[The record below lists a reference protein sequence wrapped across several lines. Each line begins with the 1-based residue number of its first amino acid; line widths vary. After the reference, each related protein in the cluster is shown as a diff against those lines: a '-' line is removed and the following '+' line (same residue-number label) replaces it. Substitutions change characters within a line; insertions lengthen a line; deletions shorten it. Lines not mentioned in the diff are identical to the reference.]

1 MHASSRRETVRP
13 GLRYNVAKRRRAAAL
28 QDLSEIRATRF
39 TRERFGVCQS
49 FRLRGATAAGA
60 FFAHLLSHISIF
72 HLPSSILYASAVHFR
87 KITIIGVGL
96 LGGSIG
102 LAIRRR
108 KLARQT
114 AGFVRRRA
122 SLKDC
127 ERAGAVD
134 FATTDL
140 PAAVWDADLVILCLP
155 LSQMR
160 PVVER
165 MLPALKRGAI
175 VTDVGSVKAG
185 VVRELETRIARAG
198 AHFVGSHPMAGA
210 EKTGVSAARADLFV
224 NTVCVMTPVKKTNQ
238 AALKKVEQ
246 FWRAIGSRVLR
257 LTPEIHDSLVS
268 RSSHLPHIIAATL
281 ASYVLNPA
289 QPRHQAA
296 LCANGFRDATRIAS
310 GSPEMWRDI
319 ALANRRNLAKS
330 LDAFIADLQK
340 FRRGLK
346 KADAAAVATFFET
359 AKKRRDNWCA
369 GCASPSPE

>member
-1 MHASSRRETVRP
+1 MRDS
-13 GLRYNVAKRRRAAAL
+13 
-28 QDLSEIRATRF
+28 RF
-39 TRERFGVCQS
+39 THHESRV
-49 FRLRGATAAGA
+49 
-60 FFAHLLSHISIF
+60 ISIF
-72 HLPSSILYASAVHFR
+72 HPPSSIRYLRAVPFR

-102 LAIRRR
+102 LAVKRR

-114 AGFVRRRA
+114 AGFVRRAA

-140 PAAVWDADLVILCLP
+140 LAAVWDADLVILCTP
-155 LSQMR
+155 LAQMR
-160 PVVER
+160 SRVRE

-175 VTDVGSVKAG
+175 VTDVGSVKAS
-185 VVRELETRIARAG
+185 VVGELESLIQKSS

-210 EKTGVSAARADLFV
+210 EKTGVSAARADLFA
-224 NTVCVMTPVKKTNQ
+224 NTVCIVTPTRKTNR
-238 AALKKVEQ
+238 AALKNIGR
-246 FWRAIGSRVLR
+246 FWRAVGSRVLE
-257 LTPEIHDSLVS
+257 LKPEIHDALVS
-268 RSSHLPHIIAATL
+268 RSSHLPHVVAAAL
-281 ASYVLNPA
+281 ASHVLSPA
-289 QPRHQAA
+289 QPKHQAA
-296 LCANGFRDATRIAS
+296 LCANGFRDTTRIAS

-319 ALANRRNLAKS
+319 ALANRKNLGPS

-340 FRRGLK
+340 FRRLVK
-346 KADAAAVATFFET
+346 KGDATAITKFFET

>member
-1 MHASSRRETVRP
+1 VP
-13 GLRYNVAKRRRAAAL
+13 
-28 QDLSEIRATRF
+28 
-39 TRERFGVCQS
+39 
-49 FRLRGATAAGA
+49 
-60 FFAHLLSHISIF
+60 
-72 HLPSSILYASAVHFR
+72 FR

-102 LAIRRR
+102 LAVKRR

-114 AGFVRRRA
+114 AGFVRRAA

-127 ERAGAVD
+127 ERTGAVD

-140 PAAVWDADLVILCLP
+140 LAAVWDADLVILCTP
-155 LSQMR
+155 LAQMR
-160 PVVER
+160 SRVRE

-175 VTDVGSVKAG
+175 VTDVGSVKAS
-185 VVRELETRIARAG
+185 VVRELESLIQKSG

-210 EKTGVSAARADLFV
+210 EKTGVSAARADLFA
-224 NTVCVMTPVKKTNQ
+224 NTVCIVTPTQKTNP

-246 FWRAIGSRVLR
+246 FWNAVGSRVLE
-257 LTPEIHDSLVS
+257 LKPEIHDALVS
-268 RSSHLPHIIAATL
+268 RSSHLPHVVAATL
-281 ASYVLNPA
+281 ASHVLSPA

-296 LCANGFRDATRIAS
+296 LCANGFRDTTRIAS

-319 ALANRRNLAKS
+319 ALANRNNLGRS
-330 LDAFIADLQK
+330 LDVFIADLQK
-340 FRRGLK
+340 FRRLVKNG
-346 KADAAAVATFFET
+346 DATAITRFFET

>member
-1 MHASSRRETVRP
+1 M
-13 GLRYNVAKRRRAAAL
+13 L
-28 QDLSEIRATRF
+28 
-39 TRERFGVCQS
+39 
-49 FRLRGATAAGA
+49 
-60 FFAHLLSHISIF
+60 
-72 HLPSSILYASAVHFR
+72 FR

-102 LAIRRR
+102 LAVRRR

-114 AGFVRRRA
+114 AGFVRRRV

-140 PAAVWDADLVILCLP
+140 LAAVWDADLIILCTP
-155 LSQMR
+155 LAQMR

-165 MLPALKRGAI
+165 MLPALKRGAM
-175 VTDVGSVKAG
+175 VTDVGSVKAS
-185 VVRELETRIARAG
+185 VVRELETLIARSG

-224 NTVCVMTPVKKTNQ
+224 NTVCVMTPTKKTNQ

-281 ASYVLNPA
+281 ASHVLNPA
-289 QPRHQAA
+289 HPKPQAA
-296 LCANGFRDATRIAS
+296 LCANGFRDTTRIAS

-330 LDAFIADLQK
+330 LDAFIADLRK
-340 FRRGLK
+340 FQRLVK
-346 KADAAAVATFFET
+346 KGNAKAIANFFET
-359 AKKRRDNWCA
+359 AKQRRDDWCV

>member
-1 MHASSRRETVRP
+1 VR
-13 GLRYNVAKRRRAAAL
+13 
-28 QDLSEIRATRF
+28 
-39 TRERFGVCQS
+39 QS
-49 FRLRGATAAGA
+49 FRLRSAPKRRYGATAAGA
-60 FFAHLLSHISIF
+60 FFAHLLPHISIF
-72 HLPSSILYASAVHFR
+72 HPPPSILYASVVLFR
-87 KITIIGVGL
+87 KITIVGVGL

-102 LAIRRR
+102 LAVRRW

-140 PAAVWDADLVILCLP
+140 LAAVWDADLVILCLP

-160 PVVER
+160 SRVRE

-175 VTDVGSVKAG
+175 VTDVGSVKAS
-185 VVRELETRIARAG
+185 VVRELELLIQKSG

-210 EKTGVSAARADLFV
+210 EKTGVSAARADLFI
-224 NTVCVMTPVKKTNQ
+224 NTVCVVTPAKKTNR

-246 FWRAIGSRVLR
+246 FWRTIGSRVLE
-257 LTPEIHDSLVS
+257 LTPEIHDALVS
-268 RSSHLPHIIAATL
+268 RSSHLPHVIAATL
-281 ASYVLNPA
+281 ASHVLSPA
-289 QPRHQAA
+289 HPKHQAA
-296 LCANGFRDATRIAS
+296 LCANGFRDTTRIAS

-340 FRRGLK
+340 FQRLVK
-346 KADAAAVATFFET
+346 KGDAKALAKFFET
-359 AKKRRDNWCA
+359 AKQRRDNWYA